1 VGYYKQQEVAGQT
14 EVADRVPAP
23 RRSLDHAVFF
33 PERRMRRHA
42 EQRAQRNT
50 LPWLVAMWALTMFI
64 MGMTLGI
71 VL

>member
-1 VGYYKQQEVAGQT
+1 MGYYKNEEVAGQV
-14 EVADRVPAP
+14 EEADRVPQP
-23 RRSLDHAVFF
+23 RRAVNHAVFF

-42 EQRAQRNT
+42 EKRAQDKA
-50 LPWLVAMWALTMFI
+50 LPWLVAMWAGTMFI

>member
-1 VGYYKQQEVAGQT
+1 MGYYKQQEIAGQT
-14 EVADRVPAP
+14 EVGDRVPAP
-23 RRSLDHAVFF
+23 RRSINHAVFF

-42 EQRAQRNT
+42 ERRAQRDA
-50 LPWLVAMWALTMFI
+50 LPWLVVMWALTMFI